1 METAGNPGLG
11 GDEGKKRGGGDGAE
25 SETRRLPGQRV
36 WILVGLIIAFG
47 WTFLLAG
54 RDPSLTNVHNDLV
67 TIAAEWI
74 VVILLGVIGFG
85 ILKRDI
91 GHFGLRAPSFR
102 DVGSMLAVLAGTYV
116 IIGVASRLLRVQ
128 TSMLDIEGLLAVPFA
143 VKLGLVLTAGICEEF
158 MFRGFAI
165 EELAG
170 WTGSV
175 WLGGLLS
182 WLAFSLAHVD
192 RYGLTTGLIIPAI
205 AGGTL
210 TLLYVWRRNLPVC
223 MVLHAFF
230 DGLSI
235 FLLPVL
241 MKGHGG

>member
-1 METAGNPGLG
+1 MELAGNQGSG
-11 GDEGKKRGGGDGAE
+11 GDEGKKIGGGDLSG
-25 SETRRLPGQRV
+25 SETRWLPGQRV
-36 WILVGLIIAFG
+36 WILLGLIIAFG

-67 TIAAEWI
+67 TIAAEWM

-85 ILKRDI
+85 ILKRNI
-91 GHFGLRAPSFR
+91 RYFGLRVPSFR
-102 DVGSMLAVLAGTYV
+102 DVRRMLAVLAGTYV
-116 IIGVASRLLRVQ
+116 IIAVVSHLLSVQ

-205 AGGTL
+205 AGGAL

>member
-1 METAGNPGLG
+1 
-11 GDEGKKRGGGDGAE
+11 
-25 SETRRLPGQRV
+25 
-36 WILVGLIIAFG
+36 
-47 WTFLLAG
+47 
-54 RDPSLTNVHNDLV
+54 V

-85 ILKRDI
+85 ILKRNI
-91 GHFGLRAPSFR
+91 RYFGLRVPSFR
-102 DVGSMLAVLAGTYV
+102 DVRRMLAVLAGTYV
-116 IIGVASRLLRVQ
+116 IIAVVSHLLSVQ

-205 AGGTL
+205 AGGAL

-223 MVLHAFF
+223 MLLHAFF

>member
-1 METAGNPGLG
+1 MEITGNQESG
-11 GDEGKKRGGGDGAE
+11 GGEAKKGGGGDGAG
-25 SETRRLPGQRV
+25 SEAGRLPGQRA
-36 WILVGLIIAFG
+36 WILLGLIVAFG
-47 WTFLLAG
+47 WTYLLAG
-54 RDPSLTNVHNDLV
+54 RDPSLTNIHNDLV

-74 VVILLGVIGFG
+74 VVVLLAVIGFG
-85 ILKRDI
+85 ILKRNI
-91 GHFGLRAPSFR
+91 RYFGLRVPSFR
-102 DVGSMLAVLAGTYV
+102 DVRVMLAVLGATYV
-116 IIGVASRLLRVQ
+116 VIAVVGHLVRLQ
-128 TSMLDIEGLLAVPFA
+128 TSMLDVEGLLAVPFA

-182 WLAFSLAHVD
+182 WLAFSLAHID

-205 AGGTL
+205 AGGAL
-210 TLLYVWRRNLPVC
+210 TLLYIWRRNLPVC
-223 MVLHAFF
+223 MFLHAFF